1 MFPCWERGIVT
12 GVRVLARGTLV
23 GFVSKRVPRGQ
34 RAALKMQLDAWY
46 DMAMRARSVNS
57 AELKKQAGSASVLT
71 SERVVFNIKGND
83 YRLIAAINYEHQ
95 ILFVK
100 WLGTHE
106 EYDKIDAREVNYD
119 EGRYFG

>member
-1 MFPCWERGIVT
+1 
-12 GVRVLARGTLV
+12 
-23 GFVSKRVPRGQ
+23 
-34 RAALKMQLDAWY
+34 MQLDAWY